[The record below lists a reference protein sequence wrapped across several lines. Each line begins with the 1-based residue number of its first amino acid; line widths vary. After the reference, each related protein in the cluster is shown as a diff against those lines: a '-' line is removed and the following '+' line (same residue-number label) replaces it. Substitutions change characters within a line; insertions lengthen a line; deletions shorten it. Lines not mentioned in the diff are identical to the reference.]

1 MLPTDGRHLFW
12 QVVVTVTVN
21 GVNSNSLHWYGA
33 ACLTLLLHALDGYS
47 IITFIKVLLQVKSV
61 KEIKRNNKVRIAK
74 YISRRGITSK
84 AEISSMLG
92 LSMPTTLQN
101 VKELVETGVVE
112 ESGVYESTGGRKAK
126 ALSISPE
133 VGFAAGMDIT
143 ANHITFVLVN
153 MKREP
158 VNKKRTRIPYENTF
172 SYYEK
177 MGELLHDFIKESGVR
192 EEKIIG
198 VGISL
203 PGIVNKEEKVLLRS
217 HALNVKNVSFKTI
230 ENVIGFPYALENDA
244 NSAAYAELTES
255 VKNTVYLS
263 LSSTVGG
270 AIYLHDKLYPG
281 ENFRSGEFGHMII
294 EKGGRPCYCGKRGCA
309 DAYCSAKVLQRLADD
324 NLELFFR
331 KLKDGEENC
340 VQVWE
345 QYLDDLAVVVSNLR
359 MAFDCDVVLGGYVGG
374 YLEEFLPELG
384 RKIMEYNKFDLD
396 TSYLRTGKYKLEA
409 AAYGVTL
416 RFVEHFFDTL

>member
-1 MLPTDGRHLFW
+1 M
-12 QVVVTVTVN
+12 
-21 GVNSNSLHWYGA
+21 
-33 ACLTLLLHALDGYS
+33 
-47 IITFIKVLLQVKSV
+47 QVKTMN
-61 KEIKRNNKVRIAK
+61 EMKRNNKVRIAK
-74 YISRRGITSK
+74 YISQRGMTSK
-84 AEISSMLG
+84 AEISSQLN

-101 VKELVETGVVE
+101 VKELVEAGVVE
-112 ESGVYESTGGRKAK
+112 ESGVFESTGGRKAK
-126 ALSISPE
+126 ALSISAD
-133 VGFAAGMDIT
+133 VGYTAGMDIT

-153 MKREP
+153 MRREP
-158 VNKKRTRIPYENTF
+158 VNKKRIRIPYENTY
-172 SYYEK
+172 SYYGK
-177 MGELLHDFIKESGVR
+177 MGELLHDFIEESGVS
-192 EEKIIG
+192 EAKIIG

-203 PGIVNKEEKVLLRS
+203 PGIVNQEEKVLLRS

-230 ENVIGFPYALENDA
+230 EHAIGFPYALENDA
-244 NSAAYAELTES
+244 NSAAYAELTGSE
-255 VKNTVYLS
+255 NHTIYLS
-263 LSSTVGG
+263 LSNTVGG

-309 DAYCSAKVLQRLADD
+309 DAYCSAKVLQRLTDD

-331 KLKDGEENC
+331 KLKEGEKTC
-340 VQVWE
+340 VQIWE
-345 QYLDDLAVVVSNLR
+345 GYLDDLAVVVSNLR
-359 MAFDCDVVLGGYVGG
+359 MAFDCDIVLGGYVGG

-416 RFVEHFFDTL
+416 KFIERFFDTL